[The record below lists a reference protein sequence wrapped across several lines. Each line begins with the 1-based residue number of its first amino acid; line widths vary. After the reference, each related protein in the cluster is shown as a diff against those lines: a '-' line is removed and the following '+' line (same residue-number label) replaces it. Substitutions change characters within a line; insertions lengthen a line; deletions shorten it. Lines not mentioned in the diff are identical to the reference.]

1 MNIKELIESGS
12 LELYAMNAL
21 PPEEMRQID
30 ELRTHHPELN
40 AEIEKIEASLEEY
53 ARTHRIAPT
62 AELKD
67 KIARQLQ
74 FAGEAQP
81 EPKVVYMVPAFYR
94 YAVAASVAV
103 IMVLAATNVYTYRKY
118 NDTSKELLAL
128 QSEKTVLAN
137 QVKYVTGESEKMKNE
152 LAIVTSPL
160 HRQIILNGL
169 PLAPSAKAVIYWNN
183 ETGETYINSAAMP
196 QVASNEQ
203 FQLWAIVDGK
213 PVDLGVVNKD
223 TSFSIMKD
231 IKNAQAFAITLE
243 PLGGRPS
250 PTLEKMYVVGNV

>member
-1 MNIKELIESGS
+1 MDTRELIESGS

-30 ELRTHHPELN
+30 EVRTRYPELN
-40 AEIEKIEASLEEY
+40 AEIEKIEAALEEY
-53 ARTHRIAPT
+53 AQVHRVAP
-62 AELKD
+62 AGDLKD
-67 KIARQLQ
+67 KIAAQLQ
-74 FAGEAQP
+74 FADEAQP
-81 EPKVVYMVPAFYR
+81 APKVVYMVPPFYR

-103 IMVLAATNVYTYRKY
+103 IMVLAATNIYTYRKY
-118 NDTSKELLAL
+118 NNTNRELLAL
-128 QSEKTVLAN
+128 QTEKTVSAN
-137 QVKYVTGESEKMKNE
+137 QVKYVTGESEKMNNE
-152 LAIVTSPL
+152 LAIVTSPV

-183 ETGETYINSAAMP
+183 ETGQTYINSAALP

-231 IKNAQAFAITLE
+231 VKNAQAFAITLE
-243 PLGGRPS
+243 PLGGKPT